1 MEGIVLPEAIFG
13 SSNVKSAITPSTNK
27 KISADNKYT
36 KHSGKDEN
44 KLKKQET
51 IPNTDSDSE
60 IDVENT
66 YHIKSD
72 SDDDMGKTKNI
83 KKNKI
88 LLDNEYNISAS
99 PVYDG
104 VEPYFIFKRKWDAF
118 FQNKQNKHIHITI
131 LKFLNKLLC
140 TNYMSLISIKKIPF
154 DMIPT
159 SKKFTDLMTSDQDY
173 VETFKIK
180 YKQNIPSVKMI
191 DNLLAK
197 VNFSLI
203 EVDNGNEIYYSIK
216 PRYASLRSNA

>member
-1 MEGIVLPEAIFG
+1 MTVSCMRL
-13 SSNVKSAITPSTNK
+13 TM
-27 KISADNKYT
+27 
-36 KHSGKDEN
+36 
-44 KLKKQET
+44 
-51 IPNTDSDSE
+51 
-60 IDVENT
+60 
-66 YHIKSD
+66 
-72 SDDDMGKTKNI
+72 DDILNI

-88 LLDNEYNISAS
+88 LLDKEYSNISAS

-140 TNYMSLISIKKIPF
+140 TNYMSLISIKKITF